1 MDELPEAPLDQPEPK
16 YVDCPECDGNG
27 KKYCQFLDWCR
38 VPICK
43 GYNCDEPCPR
53 CEGRG
58 FVPNEEKND
67 ER

>member
-16 YVDCPECDGNG
+16 YVDCPKCGGDGYFVLSPGGCDIDGE
-27 KKYCQFLDWCR
+27 
-38 VPICK
+38 
-43 GYNCDEPCPR
+43 NCEPPVTEPCPR